1 MLTNSIRSWAIFVAL
16 ALAAPSAAFAGR
28 LAPQAYTSANG
39 TIHAC
44 VAKQGDPRLVSEGA
58 PCRMG
63 ESHTFWNQIGPAGL
77 PGSPGPQ
84 GPAGPQ
90 GDPGTAGP
98 AGALGPMGPMGPG
111 GPMGPAGPA
120 GAAGPMG
127 PAGPRGDVGP
137 AGGPGPQGPA
147 GLAGTPGSPG
157 PEGPVGPAGPAGAPG
172 STGPAGP
179 QGPTGAAGP
188 AGAQGPQGPLGPAG
202 PQGAT
207 GATGAVGPQGPT
219 GPQGPVGP
227 QGPAGMPT
235 LLNANSAAWSSTPD
249 NNWRAVPGLTLSFTT
264 ANAGPAAVSWTLSVP
279 PNGAIV
285 TRLLIDGVVQQG
297 TQQVVGNTVYA
308 STSGTYYT
316 TLAAGP
322 HMVVLML
329 RTPMSFQYDPTAD
342 WQASRLQVMAFDQ

>member
-28 LAPQAYTSANG
+28 LAPQAYASANG

-63 ESHTFWNQIGPAGL
+63 ESHIFWNQIGPA
-77 PGSPGPQ
+77 GSPGPQ

-98 AGALGPMGPMGPG
+98 AGALGPMGPG

-120 GAAGPMG
+120 GAAGSMG
-127 PAGPRGDVGP
+127 PAGPH
-137 AGGPGPQGPA
+137 
-147 GLAGTPGSPG
+147 
-157 PEGPVGPAGPAGAPG
+157 GPAGPLGAP
-172 STGPAGP
+172 
-179 QGPTGAAGP
+179 
-188 AGAQGPQGPLGPAG
+188 
-202 PQGAT
+202 

-219 GPQGPVGP
+219 GPLGPVGP

-235 LLNANSAAWSSTPD
+235 IINANSAAWSSTPD
-249 NNWRAVPGLTLSFTT
+249 NNWRAVPGLTLTFTT
-264 ANAGPAAVSWTLSVP
+264 ANAGPAGISWTLSVP
-279 PNGAIV
+279 PNGAIG

-316 TLAAGP
+316 TLAAGQ
-322 HMVVLML
+322 HTVMLML
-329 RTPMSFQYDPTAD
+329 RTPMSFQYDPSAD

>member
-28 LAPQAYTSANG
+28 LAPQAYASANG
-39 TIHAC
+39 TIHAH

-63 ESHTFWNQIGPAGL
+63 ESHIFWNQIGPA
-77 PGSPGPQ
+77 GSPGPQ

-98 AGALGPMGPMGPG
+98 AGALGPMGPG

-120 GAAGPMG
+120 GAAGSMG
-127 PAGPRGDVGP
+127 PTGPRGDVGP
-137 AGGPGPQGPA
+137 AGP
-147 GLAGTPGSPG
+147 AGTPGTPG
-157 PEGPVGPAGPAGAPG
+157 AVGPAG
-172 STGPAGP
+172 
-179 QGPTGAAGP
+179 QTGAR
-188 AGAQGPQGPLGPAG
+188 
-202 PQGAT
+202 
-207 GATGAVGPQGPT
+207 GAVGPQGPT
-219 GPQGPVGP
+219 GPLGPVGP

-235 LLNANSAAWSSTPD
+235 IINANSAAWSSTPD
-249 NNWRAVPGLTLSFTT
+249 NNWRAVPGLTLTFTT
-264 ANAGPAAVSWTLSVP
+264 ANAGPAGISWTLSVP

-308 STSGTYYT
+308 STSGTSYT